1 MEHLEPRTNHRI
13 HRYTLQGIRQEQG
26 ESVDNFV
33 AKIKN
38 IAAKCKFRDSK
49 EVEDRI
55 LDQLIWGSNN
65 PEVQKSLIGQ
75 DEKLSL
81 NDAMD
86 IVRSNEATKRQMNS
100 LLSQNIGQSQRFDSI
115 NRTKLNSEK
124 TDSNPIRCSY
134 IDAGKVITNP
144 TKITV
149 QRTEPHA
156 ENVVN

>member
-13 HRYTLQGIRQEQG
+13 HRYTLQGIGQEQG

-65 PEVQKSLIGQ
+65 PEVQKSLIGR

-81 NDAMD
+81 NNAID
-86 IVRSNEATKRQMNS
+86 IARSNEATKRQMNS